1 MRGRGGAA
9 VVASPVLIGAVTV
22 LIAIVAVFLAYNAN
36 QGLPFVP
43 TYDINME
50 LPGGA
55 NLVKGNE
62 VRVGGFRVGLIDEIN
77 PKVEEDPL
85 TGQRRSIAQV
95 HVKLDKKIEPIA
107 TDSSVIVRPRS
118 ALGLKYIELDP
129 GEGKNMVAPGGT
141 LQLEQAEDPVEFDDL
156 LNTFDEDTRQNSQ
169 LALEGFGSALA
180 GRGQSLNEAIANFR
194 PFFVYLEPVMRNL
207 ADPETRLDEF
217 FKQIGRAS
225 AQAAPVARVQAELF
239 ENMAI
244 TFEAFSRNPDAL
256 RATIEKNPVT
266 QDVAI
271 RSFRVQQPFLANF
284 ADLSRRLQP
293 AARELPRSL
302 PKLNRA
308 FVVGQDVL
316 PDTVSL
322 NERTRDVFI
331 ALEDLFESPDTLL
344 GLRDLRDLVSVGRP
358 LLEYIAPF
366 QTVCNYWNYWWDGLG
381 GHISYSTQGGF
392 GEGVMLKSDTPTQQP
407 NKLNQ
412 STSHRPVDIPANK
425 DPQSE
430 EDAVQKPSGAH
441 LEALHGQV
449 YSPAID
455 AQGNADCQS
464 GQTGYL
470 DGPLI
475 PGQGAYP
482 PADAEPGDSVNNG
495 YSNFQNNSAGGSHV
509 VVADDTPGL
518 AGPTFSGVRNL
529 RDVP

>member
-43 TYDINME
+43 TYDVNME

-62 VRVGGFRVGLIDEIN
+62 VRVGGFRVGLVDEIN
-77 PKVEEDPL
+77 PKIETDAA
-85 TGQRRSIAQV
+85 GQRRSIAIV
-95 HVKLDKKIEPIA
+95 HVKLDKKIEPIKD
-107 TDSSVIVRPRS
+107 DSSVLVRPRS
-118 ALGLKYIELDP
+118 ALGLKYIELRP
-129 GEGKNMVAPGGT
+129 GKSGKDIQPGGT
-141 LQLEQAEDPVEFDDL
+141 LQLEHAEDPVEFDDL
-156 LNTFDEDTRQNSQ
+156 LNVFDERTRQNSQ
-169 LALEGFGSALA
+169 LALEGFGTALA
-180 GRGQSLNEAIANFR
+180 GRGESINEAIANFR
-194 PFFVYLEPVMRNL
+194 PFFTYLEPVMSNL
-207 ADPETRLDEF
+207 ADPRTQLDEF
-217 FKQIGRAS
+217 FKQIGRAA
-225 AQAAPVARVQAELF
+225 AQAAPVARTQAELF

-256 RATIEKNPVT
+256 RATIEKSPIT

-322 NERTRDVFI
+322 NERTRDVFV
-331 ALEDLFESPDTLL
+331 ALEDLFASPDTLL
-344 GLRDLRDLVSVGRP
+344 GLRDIRNTVSTGAP
-358 LLEYIAPF
+358 LLEYLAPY

-381 GHISYSTQGGF
+381 GHISYSTQGGT
-392 GEGVMLKSDTPTQQP
+392 GEGVMIKSDTATQQP
-407 NKLNQ
+407 NKLG
-412 STSHRPVDIPANK
+412 SSESHRPVDLPEDV

-430 EDAVQKPSGAH
+430 RDAVQPQGAQ
-441 LEALHGQV
+441 LEALHAQP

-464 GQTGYL
+464 GQGGYL

-482 PADAEPGDSVNNG
+482 PSRRLPGDSAQNG
-495 YSNFQNNSAGGSHV
+495 YSNFQRDAAGGSHV
-509 VVADDTPGL
+509 VVASDTPGL
-518 AGPTFSGVRNL
+518 AGPTFSGLRNL

>member
-1 MRGRGGAA
+1 MRGRGGPA

-43 TYDINME
+43 TYDVNIE
-50 LPGGA
+50 IPGGA

-62 VRVGGFRVGLIDEIN
+62 VRVGGFRVGLVDEIN

-85 TGQRRSIAQV
+85 TGQRRSIAIV
-95 HVKLDKKIEPIA
+95 HVKLDKKVEPIK

-129 GEGKNMVAPGGT
+129 GEKGEDIDPGGT

-156 LNTFDEDTRQNSQ
+156 LNTFDEDTRQNNQ
-169 LALEGFGSALA
+169 LALEGFGTALA

-194 PFFVYLEPVMRNL
+194 PFFVHLEPVMRNL
-207 ADPETRLDEF
+207 ADPETRLREF

-256 RATIEKNPVT
+256 RATIEKSPIT

-271 RSFRVQQPFLANF
+271 RSFRVQQPFLRNF

-322 NERTRDVFI
+322 NERTRDVFG

-344 GLRDLRDLVSVGRP
+344 ALKDLRDTTSTGRP
-358 LLEYIAPF
+358 LLEYIAPY

-381 GHISYSTQGGF
+381 GHISYSTQGGY
-392 GEGVMLKSDTPTQQP
+392 GEAVMLKSDTATQQP
-407 NKLNQ
+407 NKLG
-412 STSHRPVDIPANK
+412 SSESHRPVDLPEDV

-430 EDAVQKPSGAH
+430 TEAVQPSGAH
-441 LEALHGQV
+441 LEVLHAQP

-464 GQTGYL
+464 GQFGYL

-482 PADAEPGDSVNNG
+482 PSPRRPGDNANNG
-495 YSNFQNNSAGGSHV
+495 YSNFQRDNAGGSHV
-509 VVADDTPGL
+509 VVAADNPGL
-518 AGPTFSGVRNL
+518 AGPTWSGLRNL

>member
-1 MRGRGGAA
+1 
-9 VVASPVLIGAVTV
+9 V

-50 LPGGA
+50 VPRGA

-62 VRVGGFRVGLIDEIN
+62 VRVGGFRVGLVDEIN

-85 TGQRRSIAQV
+85 TGQRRSIAVV
-95 HVKLDKKIEPIA
+95 HVKLDKKVEPIA
-107 TDSSVIVRPRS
+107 TDSSVIIRPRS
-118 ALGLKYIELDP
+118 ALGLKYIELKP
-129 GEGKNMVAPGGT
+129 GKADNKVDPGGT

-156 LNTFDEDTRQNSQ
+156 LNTFDTETRQANQ
-169 LALEGFGSALA
+169 LALEGFGGAFA
-180 GRGQSLNEAIANFR
+180 GRGQSLNEAIANLR
-194 PFFVYLEPVMRNL
+194 PFFVHLEPVMRNL
-207 ADPETRLDEF
+207 ADPDTRLEEF

-239 ENMAI
+239 VNMAT

-256 RATIEKNPVT
+256 RATIEKNPGT

-322 NERTRDVFI
+322 NERTADVFA

-344 GLRDLRDLVSVGRP
+344 GLRDIRDTVNVGKP
-358 LLEYIAPF
+358 LLQYVAPY
-366 QTVCNYWNYWWDGLG
+366 QLVCNYWNYWWEGLG
-381 GHISYSTQGGF
+381 GHISYTVKGGT
-392 GEGVMLKSDTPTQQP
+392 GQAVMIKSDTATQQP
-407 NKLNQ
+407 NKLGT
-412 STSHRPVDIPANK
+412 SESHRPVDLPSDV
-425 DPQSE
+425 DPQGPESVQHPSE
-430 EDAVQKPSGAH
+430 AH
-441 LEALHGQV
+441 LEVLHAQP

-464 GQTGYL
+464 GQSGYI

-475 PGQGAYP
+475 PGRGPYP
-482 PADAEPGDSVNNG
+482 PETRRPGDTANNG
-495 YSNFQNNSAGGSHV
+495 YSSFQRDSAGGSHIV
-509 VVADDTPGL
+509 VDPDNPGL
-518 AGPTFSGVRNL
+518 AGPTFTGLRNL
-529 RDVP
+529 RDAR

>member
-1 MRGRGGAA
+1 

-62 VRVGGFRVGLIDEIN
+62 VRVGGFRVGLVDEIN
-77 PKVEEDPL
+77 PKVEDDPL
-85 TGQRRSIAQV
+85 TDQRRSIAVV

-129 GEGKNMVAPGGT
+129 GEGANKVEAGGT

-156 LNTFDEDTRQNSQ
+156 LNTFDEDTRQNNQ
-169 LALEGFGSALA
+169 LALEGFGTALA

-194 PFFVYLEPVMRNL
+194 PFFTYLEPVMRNL
-207 ADPETRLDEF
+207 ADPQTRLDEF

-244 TFEAFSRNPDAL
+244 SFEAFSRNPDAL
-256 RATIEKNPVT
+256 RATIEKSPIT

-271 RSFRVQQPFLANF
+271 SSFRAQQPFLANF
-284 ADLSRRLQP
+284 ADLSRRLRP

-322 NERTRDVFI
+322 NDRTGDVFA

-392 GEGVMLKSDTPTQQP
+392 GEAVMIKSDTSTQQP
-407 NKLNQ
+407 NKLG
-412 STSHRPVDIPANK
+412 SSESHRPVDLPEDV

-430 EDAVQKPSGAH
+430 QQAVQRPSGAQ
-441 LEALHGQV
+441 LEVLHAQP

-464 GQTGYL
+464 GQGGYL

-475 PGQGAYP
+475 PGTGPYP
-482 PADAEPGDSVNNG
+482 PEPTPAGDNPNNG
-495 YSNFQNNSAGGSHV
+495 YSQFQANSAGGSHI
-509 VVADDTPGL
+509 VVAADSPGL
-518 AGPTFSGVRNL
+518 AGPTFSGLRNL